1 MRIQMIGLTA
11 ALLLTLSGCG
21 SIGSIVSKS
30 ETFQVTDSMTL
41 RSRPRDFVGAVEAAA
56 KSLKYD
62 IAGLDRANNKV
73 TLSDSSSLA
82 TGVLI
87 GKTKQFRMEV
97 ALGGD
102 GRTVGITVYA
112 MGNFGSADREKVEK
126 RVADFKAALAAQTGG
141 AR

>member
-1 MRIQMIGLTA
+1 MRIPMIGITA
-11 ALLLTLSGCG
+11 AMLLSLSGCG

-41 RSRPRDFVGAVEAAA
+41 RSRPRDFVGAVEAVA

-62 IAGLDRANNKV
+62 ISGLDRANNKV

-126 RVADFKAALAAQTGG
+126 HVADFKAALAAQTGG